1 MLDKIFES
9 NLRSFN
15 FVINLKVSSSKI
27 LTPWKKNYDKPKQH
41 IKKQRHHFA
50 DRSLYSKSY
59 GFSNSHVWM

>member
-15 FVINLKVSSSKI
+15 FVIKLKVSSSKI
-27 LTPWKKNYDKPKQH
+27 LTPWKKNYDKPKEH

-50 DRSLYSKSY
+50 DRNLYSKSC